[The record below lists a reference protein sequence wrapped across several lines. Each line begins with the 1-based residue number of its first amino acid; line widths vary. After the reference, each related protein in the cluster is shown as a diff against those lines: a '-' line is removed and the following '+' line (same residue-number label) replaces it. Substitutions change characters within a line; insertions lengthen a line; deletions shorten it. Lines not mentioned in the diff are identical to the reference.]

1 MQATAEKEYKY
12 TGPGPVKPEE
22 VVDGAYVS
30 PETFKWLNDNWDK
43 IPDRKKG
50 IFAAIGRVA
59 FDESFLEDMKR
70 QGRL

>member
-1 MQATAEKEYKY
+1 MTKEKGYKY

-30 PETFKWLNDNWDK
+30 PEMFKWLNDNWDK

-50 IFAAIGRVA
+50 IFAAIGRVS
-59 FDESFLEDMKR
+59 FDDDYIELMKKE
-70 QGRL
+70 GRM